1 MGVTPRRR
9 PARRRPPQA
18 NADASNTEGKTALH
32 LAAGADLDRVIAL
45 LVRHGADKEL
55 RDHAGRTPLEYAREK
70 GCRKAAM
77 ELRLSRPAADDRP
90 APWPRGPDYGGGWD
104 GGPMS
109 RRPRGGV
116 AGDWRDPRS
125 NPHSM
130 QVVLNPGYECRLDV
144 PFSRVLGEDMPR
156 APYKRRKGETKT
168 VIHWGQRKLLMSEI
182 EFLTLF
188 CAPGRLVV
196 YAGAA
201 PGTHI
206 AFLSGMFPE
215 LRFFLVDPAPFTV
228 KPDDKIE
235 IVQDLFTDELAR
247 RLGEENPGG
256 LLFISDIRSA
266 DWERDNDKVI
276 EEKVRRDMAMQQE
289 WHMLM
294 RPLRSMFK
302 FRLPWAEGTTDYID
316 GDIYLP
322 VWGPITT
329 TETRLVSKESTT
341 RLRAYDH
348 KKYEEQLFHFN
359 TVARPALYAHDVD
372 GEGLD
377 HCYDCRAEVEILSS
391 YLTKIRALPAGEVP
405 AAVRDMSR
413 SISRQIAR
421 NRTLLDPN
429 PDPGDRK
436 RRIQRN
442 QWINNRPAYENYE
455 GFGRRADEADF
466 DDRSD

>member
-1 MGVTPRRR
+1 MT
-9 PARRRPPQA
+9 ALHIA
-18 NADASNTEGKTALH
+18 ADLNAVRIAALLVRFGADKDQRDEAGKTALQ
-32 LAAGADLDRVIAL
+32 
-45 LVRHGADKEL
+45 
-55 RDHAGRTPLEYAREK
+55 YAQEK
-70 GCRKAAM
+70 GNREVAL
-77 ELRLSRPAADDRP
+77 ELRLT
-90 APWPRGPDYGGGWD
+90 
-104 GGPMS
+104 
-109 RRPRGGV
+109 RPRKDEREVFGQGRYSRD
-116 AGDWRDPRS
+116 GSPTPKKSRTDPDSWMDPRS

-130 QVVLNPGYECRLDV
+130 QVVENPGYTCKTDL

-156 APYKRRKGETKT
+156 IPYKRRKGETKT

-188 CAPGRLVV
+188 GAPGRMVV

-228 KPDDKIE
+228 KPNDKIE
-235 IVQDLFTDELAR
+235 IVQDLFSDDMAR
-247 RLGEENPGG
+247 QLGEKHPAG

-266 DWERDNDKVI
+266 DWERDTDKVI
-276 EEKVRRDMAMQQE
+276 EEKVRRDMGMQQQ

-302 FRLPWAEGTTDYID
+302 FRLPWAAGCTEYLD
-316 GDIYLP
+316 GDVYLP

-329 TETRLVSKESTT
+329 TETRLITKESTT
-341 RLRAYDH
+341 SLMSYDH
-348 KKYEEQLFHFN
+348 KKYEEQLFYFN
-359 TVARPALYAHDVD
+359 TVARPALYPHGVR
-372 GEGLD
+372 GEGID
-377 HCYDCRAEVEILSS
+377 HCYDCRAEIEILSS
-391 YLTKIRALPAGEVP
+391 YLTKFQGVP
-405 AAVRDMSR
+405 AEAVAQEVQAMSR
-413 SISRQIAR
+413 QISRQIAR

-436 RRIQRN
+436 QRIQRN
-442 QWINNRPAYENYE
+442 QWINNRPAYENYA
-455 GFGRRADEADF
+455 GYGRKGGDF